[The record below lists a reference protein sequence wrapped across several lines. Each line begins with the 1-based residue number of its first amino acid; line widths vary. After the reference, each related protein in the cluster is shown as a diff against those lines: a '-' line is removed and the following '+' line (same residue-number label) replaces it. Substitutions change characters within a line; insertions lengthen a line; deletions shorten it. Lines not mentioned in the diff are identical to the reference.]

1 MECAELERCGLKWRG
16 VLSSGGAHELQ
27 GGMNWRGVAKGG
39 GEWTSSHRLALRV
52 KGRQRQTNGVI
63 PDVG

>member
-1 MECAELERCGLKWRG
+1 MERVCCQVEGVCCQVECAELERCGLKWRG

-39 GEWTSSHRLALRV
+39 DETRSSG
-52 KGRQRQTNGVI
+52 KGSAT
-63 PDVG
+63 PD